1 MMDSKTASGALLRA
15 ALAALAV
22 ALVLAP
28 AVGGQQVR
36 KDTGAPAKH
45 ITILDD
51 IPYRLGPSHAW
62 RLDMAMPED
71 FGAQVRPA
79 LVIIHGGGWGAGT
92 KQDRPYRSM
101 LLDFAL
107 KGYVTVSVEYRL
119 TGEAP
124 FPAGLEDV
132 DCAVRWVRAHA
143 REYRIDPNRIGAF
156 GHSAGAHLAVMLAS
170 SPPAPPIHDPQCEW
184 NDFSDRL
191 TSVVGGSTPTVFPA
205 RLGDSK
211 RYSPASWVSNRMP
224 PILLIHGTEDN
235 IVPVAQ
241 VDDYVEKLEA
251 AGAPDV
257 TYVRIEGG
265 NHGVAYEHFMDRA
278 TAAITKFFART
289 LKP

>member
-1 MMDSKTASGALLRA
+1 MSDSRTASRTSLWP
-15 ALAALAV
+15 ALAALAAV
-22 ALVLAP
+22 FVLAP
-28 AVGGQQVR
+28 TAGAQER
-36 KDTGAPAKH
+36 PKDTGAPAKH

-51 IPYRLGPSHAW
+51 IPYRSGPSKAW

-71 FGAQVRPA
+71 FGPRIRPA
-79 LVIIHGGGWGAGT
+79 LVIIHGGGWSAGT
-92 KQDRPYRSM
+92 KQDRAYRTM
-101 LLDFAL
+101 LLVFAL

-124 FPAGLEDV
+124 FPAALDDV

-143 REYRIDPNRIGAF
+143 REYRIDPDRIGAF

-170 SPPAPPIHDPQCEW
+170 SPPAPPIHDPGCPW

-191 TSVVGGSTPTVFPA
+191 TSVVGASTPTVFPA

-211 RYSPASWVSNRMP
+211 RYSPVSWVSDQMP
-224 PILLIHGTEDN
+224 PILLIHGVEDK

-241 VDDYVEKLEA
+241 VDDYVKKLKA

-265 NHGVAYEHFMDRA
+265 NHGVAYEHFMDRT

-289 LKP
+289 LKR